1 MGRETI
7 KSYTGA
13 IIGYLDTESNGDV
26 VAKDSSGRIV
36 GYYKKSNN
44 ATTDFS
50 GRILFY
56 GNCAVALIVKA
67 SNY

>member
-13 IIGYLDTESNGDV
+13 IIGYLETESNGDV
-26 VAKDSSGRIV
+26 VAKDSCGRIV
-36 GYYKKSNN
+36 GYYRKSNN

-50 GRILFY
+50 GRILYY
-56 GNCAVALIVKA
+56 GNCAAALVINA
-67 SNY
+67 R

>member
-7 KSYTGA
+7 KNFSGS
-13 IIGYLDTESNGDV
+13 ILGYLDTESNGDV

-36 GYYKKSNN
+36 GYYRKSNN

-50 GRILFY
+50 GRILYY
-56 GNCAVALIVKA
+56 GNCAVALII
-67 SNY
+67 NPR